1 LPTPAVVYPKPA
13 YAWYVVA
20 LLTTT
25 YIAAYIDRYLLSLL
39 IEPIKA
45 NLTLSD
51 LQIGLLLGPAFSVLF
66 VTLGLP
72 LGWLADR
79 KNRSKLLAIGIA
91 LWSLMTAA
99 CGLAKSF
106 VGLFIARIGVGIGE
120 ATAAPCSVSLIGDY
134 FAVETR
140 PRAIAMW
147 MAGAPVGAGMTY
159 ILGGQVIEM
168 IREAPPWVLP
178 IIGELQSWQAAF
190 LAIGIPGLVLSLL
203 VAMTVREPK
212 RQEKGSFGNSGENP
226 TLRQAIA
233 FFRQQIRSYLSV
245 FIGIIGISA
254 IGASSFW
261 TPALF
266 QRNWGWDVG
275 ATGLA
280 VGAVLLITGTT
291 GTTLGGWL
299 AARWVKNNVRHGAY
313 LTVFIGTVIVF
324 PAFTLFPLMPT
335 AEAAVAMLFLGF
347 MGMSITS
354 GTSPTAVITI
364 TPSQLRGQMTAL
376 FFLVINLFGGLVGP
390 PMVGLIADAMGGPQQ
405 LKYGMA
411 ITCGSFG
418 LIMNLAL
425 WWGLKHYRQS
435 AIDMARSLEAAPS

>member
-1 LPTPAVVYPKPA
+1 MSNPATDYPKPA
-13 YAWYVVA
+13 YAWYVAA

-25 YIAAYIDRYLLSLL
+25 YIAAYVDRYLLSLL

-79 KNRSKLLAIGIA
+79 KNRSKLLACGIA

-106 VGLFIARIGVGIGE
+106 LGLFVARVGVGIGE
-120 ATAAPCSVSLIGDY
+120 ATAAPCSISLIGDY
-134 FAVETR
+134 FAAERR
-140 PRAIAMW
+140 PRAIALW
-147 MAGAPVGAGMTY
+147 MSGAPVGAGMTY
-159 ILGGQVIEM
+159 LLGGQVIEM
-168 IREAPPWVLP
+168 IQAAPPWVLP
-178 IIGELQSWQAAF
+178 IVGELQPWQAAF
-190 LAIGIPGLVLSLL
+190 LAIGMPGLVLSLL

-212 RQEKGSFGNSGENP
+212 RQEKGAFGKSGENP
-226 TLRQAIA
+226 TLRQAVT
-233 FFRQQIRSYLSV
+233 FFRQQMRSYLSV
-245 FIGIIGISA
+245 FVGIIGISA
-254 IGASSFW
+254 IGSASFW
-261 TPALF
+261 APALF
-266 QRNWGWDVG
+266 ERNWGWDVG
-275 ATGLA
+275 TTGLA

-299 AARWVKNNVRHGAY
+299 AARWVRNNVRHGAY
-313 LTVFIGTVIVF
+313 LTVFIGAIIVF
-324 PAFTLFPLMPT
+324 PAFTLFALMPT
-335 AEAAVAMLFLGF
+335 PEAAVAMLFIGF

-390 PMVGLIADAMGGPQQ
+390 PMVGLIADSMGGPQD

-411 ITCGSFG
+411 ITCGFFG

-425 WWGLKHYRQS
+425 LWGLRHYRKS
-435 AIDMARSLEAAPS
+435 AIEMARSLEAT